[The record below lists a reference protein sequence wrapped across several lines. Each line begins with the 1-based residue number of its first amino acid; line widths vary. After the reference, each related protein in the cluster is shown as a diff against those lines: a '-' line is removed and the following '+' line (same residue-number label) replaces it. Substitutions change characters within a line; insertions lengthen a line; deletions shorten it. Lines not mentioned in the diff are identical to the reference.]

1 MTAPPAHQPGRAAAA
16 VPQPRNFTGAQGGRI
31 AAETLGEGPPVV
43 LAHGGG
49 QTRAAWT
56 KVVRALAG
64 AGYQAIA
71 IDMRGHGESEW
82 SASGAYQFI
91 DFATDLVSIAGQ
103 LDARPALVGAS
114 LGGLAGLLAE
124 GELQPGI
131 FASLTLVDVTPQ
143 LQSEGVAHILGFMAA
158 HLADGFATADEAAA
172 AIAAYLP
179 HREQRGA
186 SRTLDRYLRKCD
198 DGRLRWHWDPR
209 FIAVASATPPQQISA
224 RFAAAARS
232 LRLPV
237 HLIRGASSNLVTEDD
252 ARHFLQ
258 LTPHAVY
265 SDIAGAGHM
274 VVGDRNDAFTDA
286 ILQFLRDRTP
296 PQQR

>member
-1 MTAPPAHQPGRAAAA
+1 M
-16 VPQPRNFTGAQGGRI
+16 PRRSFTGAQGQRL
-31 AAETLGEGPPVV
+31 AAEAIGDGPPVL

-56 KVVRALAG
+56 KVSRALAA

-82 SASGAYQFI
+82 SPSGAYHFS
-91 DFATDLVSIAGQ
+91 DYAADLLAIADTLPEQ
-103 LDARPALVGAS
+103 PAVVGAS

-124 GELQPGI
+124 GELRPGA

-143 LQSEGVAHILGFMAA
+143 LEPDGVAHILGFMAA
-158 HLADGFATADEAAA
+158 HLDEGFATADEAAA

-179 HREQRGA
+179 HRKQRGP
-186 SRTLDRYLRKCD
+186 SETLERYLRRCD

-209 FIAVASATPPQQISA
+209 FIAVANRSRPDESEA
-224 RFAAAARS
+224 RFAAAARR

-237 HLIRGASSNLVTEDD
+237 HLIRGGSSNLVTPEA
-252 ARHFLQ
+252 ARQFLQ
-258 LTPHAVY
+258 FAPHA
-265 SDIAGAGHM
+265 SFTDIADAGHM

-286 ILQFLRDRTP
+286 IVGFLRQHAPASRA
-296 PQQR
+296 RS

>member
-1 MTAPPAHQPGRAAAA
+1 MTTRPARHSGPEAAA
-16 VPQPRNFTGAQGGRI
+16 VTQRRSFTGAQGGRI
-31 AAETLGEGPPVV
+31 AAEALGDGPPVV

-56 KVVRALAG
+56 KVVRALAR

-82 SASGAYQFI
+82 SASGAYQFV
-91 DFATDLVSIAGQ
+91 DFAADLVSIAGQ

-124 GELQPGI
+124 GELRPGV
-131 FASLTLVDVTPQ
+131 FTSLTLVDVTPR
-143 LQSEGVAHILGFMAA
+143 LRPEGVAHILGFMEA

-172 AIAAYLP
+172 AIGAYLP
-179 HREQRGA
+179 HRKQRGA
-186 SRTLDRYLRKCD
+186 SGTLNRYLRKCD

-209 FIAVASATPPQQISA
+209 FIAVANASPPQRSSA
-224 RFAAAARS
+224 QFAAAAQS

-258 LTPHAVY
+258 LAPHAAY

-286 ILQFLRDRTP
+286 ILQFLRDRAP
-296 PQQR
+296 PPER

>member
-1 MTAPPAHQPGRAAAA
+1 MQR
-16 VPQPRNFTGAQGGRI
+16 RSFTGAQGQRL
-31 AAETLGEGPPVV
+31 AAEAIGDGPPVL

-56 KVVRALAG
+56 KVSRALAA

-82 SASGAYQFI
+82 SPSGAYHFS
-91 DFATDLVSIAGQ
+91 DYAADLLAIADTLPEQ
-103 LDARPALVGAS
+103 PAVVGAS

-124 GELQPGI
+124 GELRPGA

-143 LQSEGVAHILGFMAA
+143 LEPDGVAHILGFMAA
-158 HLADGFATADEAAA
+158 HLDEGFATADEAAA

-179 HREQRGA
+179 HRKQRGP
-186 SRTLDRYLRKCD
+186 SETLERYLRRCD

-209 FIAVASATPPQQISA
+209 FIAVASGSRPEEQEA
-224 RFAAAARS
+224 RFAAAARR

-237 HLIRGASSNLVTEDD
+237 HLIRGGSSNLVTTEA
-252 ARHFLQ
+252 ARQFLQ
-258 LTPHAVY
+258 FAPHA
-265 SDIAGAGHM
+265 SFTDIADAGHM
-274 VVGDRNDAFTDA
+274 VVGDRNDAFTEA
-286 ILQFLRDRTP
+286 IVGFLRRHAP
-296 PQQR
+296 ASRARS

>member
-1 MTAPPAHQPGRAAAA
+1 MTQR
-16 VPQPRNFTGAQGGRI
+16 RSFTGAQGGRI
-31 AAETLGEGPPVV
+31 AAEVLGEGPPVV

-56 KVVRALAG
+56 KVTRTLAK

-82 SASGAYQFI
+82 SAAGAYHFI
-91 DFATDLVSIAGQ
+91 DFAADLVGIAGQ
-103 LDARPALVGAS
+103 LEARPALVGAS
-114 LGGLAGLLAE
+114 LGGIAGLLAE
-124 GELQPGI
+124 GELQPGV
-131 FASLTLVDVTPQ
+131 FSSLTLVDVTPQ
-143 LQSEGVAHILGFMAA
+143 LQREGVAHILGFMAA

-172 AIAAYLP
+172 AIGAYLP
-179 HREQRGA
+179 HRKQRGA
-186 SRTLDRYLRKCD
+186 SSTLDRYLRKCD

-209 FIAVASATPPQQISA
+209 FIAAANTTPPDQASA
-224 RFAAAARS
+224 RFAAAARA

-237 HLIRGASSNLVTEDD
+237 HLIRGASSNLVTEDG

-258 LTPHAVY
+258 LAPHAAY

-296 PQQR
+296 PR